1 MKYNCKFTKVCI
13 LTSTHRALD
22 ARIFYREAIFL
33 AEQGYD
39 VHVFGDHPKDEL
51 LKNVYI
57 HAVRCPNNGWFRK
70 LSSSFKFFLRVFGE
84 KADIY
89 HFHDPDLIF
98 CGLALQIFGKK
109 VIMDVHEDF
118 HATIIKKRRYFT
130 KGVRYLIATIF
141 NRIEKISSG
150 VFSGVIVVSE
160 EMARKFSNANVAVVR
175 NFPILDGFKREDGNR
190 SKIFSVIYTGSIDET
205 RGCWQILEGFKMFK
219 QRYTEAKLTVIGP
232 FENYDLEQKFRRKA
246 SEIPSVHIFGLLPW
260 EEVRKKQREADVGL
274 LISLFNKDSI
284 EKTYPVKLFEY
295 MSAGLAVVISN
306 KHYWK
311 QLLDQCRFGLMVNGE
326 NPEEIADALFDLA
339 TNGVLMSKMG
349 LAGRKFVEQNFS
361 WDTEFNKM
369 KLLYESIIGC

>member
-1 MKYNCKFTKVCI
+1 M
-13 LTSTHRALD
+13 
-22 ARIFYREAIFL
+22 
-33 AEQGYD
+33 
-39 VHVFGDHPKDEL
+39 HVFGNHPKDEF

-57 HAVRCPNNGWFRK
+57 HAVRCPDNGWFRK
-70 LSSSFKFFLRVFGE
+70 LSSSFNFFLRVFGE

-98 CGLALQIFGKK
+98 CGLALQILGKK

-118 HATIIKKRRYFT
+118 QASIIKKRSYST
-130 KGVRYLIATIF
+130 KGVRCLIATIF
-141 NRIEKISSG
+141 NTIEKISSRI
-150 VFSGVIVVSE
+150 FSGVTVVSE

-190 SKIFSVIYTGSIDET
+190 SKIFSVIYTGSIDES
-205 RGCWQILEGFKMFK
+205 RGCWQILESFKMFK
-219 QRYTEAKLTVIGP
+219 QRYTETKLTVIGP

-246 SEIPSVHIFGLLPW
+246 LEIDSVHILGHLQW
-260 EEVRKKQREADVGL
+260 EEVRQKQREADVGL

-306 KHYWK
+306 KHYWE
-311 QLLDQCRFGLMVNGE
+311 QLLDRCKFGLMVNGE
-326 NPEEIADALFDLA
+326 NSEEIADALFDLA
-339 TNGVLMSKMG
+339 TNGILMSEMG